1 MNLVNIVEKTYLN
14 QNATIP
20 DNQKILDTDINQIV
34 SALNNLTNTFYPIGS
49 YYETSD
55 TTFDPNVSWGGT
67 WVKDS
72 AGLVTV
78 SQKIGDS
85 DFGTVGKTGGTKD
98 TYIQYVTS
106 GYGMQ
111 VGSSSYSDRII
122 VGKGNLSQDIY
133 DKGNLQPYKVVIRWH
148 RTA

>member
-1 MNLVNIVEKTYLN
+1 MNLVNIAEKIYLN
-14 QNATIP
+14 QNASIP

-34 SALNNLTNTFYPIGS
+34 NAINNLIYPVGI
-49 YYETSD
+49 YIETSD

-106 GYGMQ
+106 GYGLQ
-111 VGSSSYSDRII
+111 VDSASYSDRII
-122 VGKGNLSQDIY
+122 VGKSDLSQEVY
-133 DKGNLQPYKVVIRWH
+133 DKGNLPPYKVVIRWH